1 MGAVYLV
8 MDNRLGNKRCA
19 LKEMSGTGIHDPAER
34 RQAVHAFRQEAQMLS
49 NLSHPGLPRV
59 TDYFSQANKHFL
71 VMDYVDGQSLLE
83 LLETRTT
90 PFPVSRVLDWGLQL
104 CDVLAY
110 LHRQVPPII
119 YRDLKPEN
127 IIASTNRERVR
138 LIDFGAARTYKP
150 KQGKDT
156 TAIGTPGYA
165 PPEQYGKG
173 QTDSR
178 SDVYALGA
186 TLHQLLTL
194 HDPGIKLFDFPP
206 VRSLNSG
213 VPEHVETAIEKALEE
228 NIHKRWSSISEFKK
242 ALESQESKPGP
253 KPKPSAPRVATTAVP
268 AVAGKS
274 ASSASPAHVVS
285 KPVSSRQK
293 SPTVSK
299 GKVAG
304 YGPRFWAYVIDNLI
318 LTAGGFLIAVPFLNA
333 SDDAIPF
340 MLFLMAVWALGYYT
354 YFHSKTGQTPGKRA
368 NHVKVICQDGSTLTW
383 PRAFWRSLSLLVL
396 SASMFPL
403 WFIGWLLY
411 LIPLMDKDN
420 RALHDFFSGTWVVE
434 A

>member
-1 MGAVYLV
+1 
-8 MDNRLGNKRCA
+8 
-19 LKEMSGTGIHDPAER
+19 
-34 RQAVHAFRQEAQMLS
+34 
-49 NLSHPGLPRV
+49 
-59 TDYFSQANKHFL
+59 
-71 VMDYVDGQSLLE
+71 
-83 LLETRTT
+83 
-90 PFPVSRVLDWGLQL
+90 
-104 CDVLAY
+104 
-110 LHRQVPPII
+110 
-119 YRDLKPEN
+119 
-127 IIASTNRERVR
+127 
-138 LIDFGAARTYKP
+138 
-150 KQGKDT
+150 
-156 TAIGTPGYA
+156 
-165 PPEQYGKG
+165 
-173 QTDSR
+173 
-178 SDVYALGA
+178 
-186 TLHQLLTL
+186 
-194 HDPGIKLFDFPP
+194 
-206 VRSLNSG
+206 
-213 VPEHVETAIEKALEE
+213 
-228 NIHKRWSSISEFKK
+228 
-242 ALESQESKPGP
+242 
-253 KPKPSAPRVATTAVP
+253 
-268 AVAGKS
+268 VAGKS

>member
-1 MGAVYLV
+1 MYLV

-19 LKEMSGTGIHDPAER
+19 LKEMSDSGIHDPAER
-34 RQAVHAFRQEAQMLS
+34 QRAIHAFKQEAQILS

-59 TDYFSQANKHFL
+59 TDFFSQANKHFL

-83 LLETRTT
+83 LLESRTT
-90 PFPVSRVLDWGLQL
+90 PFPASRVLDWGLQL
-104 CDVLAY
+104 CDVLEY

-150 KQGKDT
+150 QQGKDT

-173 QTDSR
+173 QTDAR

-194 HDPGIKLFDFPP
+194 HDPGVKLFDFPP
-206 VRSLNSG
+206 VRSLNSS
-213 VPEHVETAIEKALEE
+213 VPKEIEVAIDRALEE

-242 ALESQESKPGP
+242 ALQSQEQKPAP
-253 KPKPSAPRVATTAVP
+253 KPKPSAPRVATSTVP

-274 ASSASPAHVVS
+274 VPGATPAHVVS
-285 KPVSSRQK
+285 KPVPSPQSSI
-293 SPTVSK
+293 PVTK
-299 GKVAG
+299 GKCAG
-304 YGPRFWAYVIDNLI
+304 YGSRFWAYVIDNLI

-333 SDDAIPF
+333 SSGDAMAF
-340 MLFLMAVWALGYYT
+340 MFFTMAVWAIGYYT
-354 YFHSKTGQTPGKRA
+354 YFHAKTGQTPGKKVNR
-368 NHVKVICQDGSTLTW
+368 VKVICRDGSKLTW
-383 PRAFWRSLSLLVL
+383 PRAFWRSLVLLVS
-396 SASMFPL
+396 SAFIGIL
-403 WFIGWLLY
+403 WYIGWLLY
-411 LIPLMDKDN
+411 LIPLVDKDN
-420 RALHDFFSGTWVVE
+420 RALHDFLAGTWVVE